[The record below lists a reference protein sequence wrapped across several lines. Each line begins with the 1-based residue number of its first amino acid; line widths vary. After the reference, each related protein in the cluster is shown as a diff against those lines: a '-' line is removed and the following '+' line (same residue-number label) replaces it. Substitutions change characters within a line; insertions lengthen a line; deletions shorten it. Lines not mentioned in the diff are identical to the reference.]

1 MSAWETIRLVAA
13 REVRVRAASRATR
26 IGTLVL
32 VLAIVALVV
41 VIALVS
47 GSGSA
52 AKVAFTPPTGALAQP
67 LAVSAGLL
75 GQEVETSTAA
85 DEAAG
90 ERQVRD
96 GAVDALVAGTAQE
109 PRIVVDEELGDTLRA
124 ALLAV
129 ARQQALDRA
138 VQALGGD
145 PAAVNRDVDAVRLE
159 VVALDPHDPEHDE
172 RLVVG
177 TIVGVLI
184 YVALLTYGPI
194 VAQGVVEEKTSRV
207 VELLLSTIRAWQLMA
222 GKVLGIGLVGL
233 VQFVLLIAAGV
244 IAGVATG
251 VLTLP
256 ASVAAGTIAWAV
268 AWYLLGYAVYALL
281 FAAAGALVSRQEDVS
296 SATLP
301 LIMVII
307 VPYVIGI
314 SVLPG
319 DPGNRLVAILSLVPL
334 FAPTLM
340 PIREAMGEAAAWE
353 LVLATGLTLATIA
366 LLVRGAGRV
375 YVNAVLRTG
384 ARVRLREALGRA

>member
-67 LAVSAGLL
+67 LAASAGLL
-75 GQEVETSTAA
+75 GQEVETSTVA

>member
-1 MSAWETIRLVAA
+1 VSAWETIRLVAA

-75 GQEVETSTAA
+75 GQEVETSTVA

>member
-67 LAVSAGLL
+67 LAASAGLL